1 MFNGKKIGKKLLFLG
16 RLIFKVYRGQ
26 KVLNAASLAKAMRR
40 VDDWKMKLID
50 LSRRNRLVYFR
61 PTRSSNLEFSRPG
74 MDAIFERLV
83 IKDRHWEI
91 WQPPSDDQPNSGR
104 KKKPKRTQ
112 VVPAETEPAQ
122 LERILRNL
130 ARRSASEYRERGTR
144 ILYVTFGMLDW
155 TEAKNRQPVRS
166 PIVLTPVEITR
177 KSSRD
182 LYRIEVPAVEDEAI
196 LNPALRL
203 MLENDHKLSLP
214 PLPDFDEQGI
224 YQYLEVVQK
233 AVESLGWNVDLRVQ
247 MGLFSFHKLV
257 MYQDLN
263 ENAEIIAKHPV
274 VSALAG
280 VAPPPIV
287 KNGLPSEGDLDTVV
301 DPKSTFQ
308 VLDADSSQQL
318 CIQYALNGQ
327 SFVMHGPPGTGK
339 SQTIANM
346 ISEFIAHGKSVL
358 FVSEKMAA
366 LEVVYNR
373 LRARNLDDFCLELHS
388 HKANKREVV
397 AELKRSLDEHIR
409 TRKGLTDE
417 ELDRLIMRRNQLNI
431 YVSALHRVRSPI
443 DLSAF
448 QLLGRLARVE
458 ESPFIPSEYPHLE
471 GLDQRRFFQLEESFR
486 RLANSWAVVEEGDGF
501 PWKGC
506 RETRFTP
513 ETRSDWISKLDGA
526 LTIIQ
531 SIEKDTRD
539 YTEAL
544 GLPTPSAQEEFE
556 RLQRLSEII
565 DATPRPPSTWF
576 DDVDLKAMR
585 KRAQEHRG
593 DWERYWTS
601 RRGLERHYD
610 SRLLALPMG
619 TAERV
624 EAEWSSLKELL
635 ARTRKGDGGL
645 LKQMGELGDHVRRL
659 PGDVWRWKSDAEQ
672 LKDLLGLKGDVETI
686 EKVRQIADLAKLCEE
701 GNRPERA
708 WLDAHRMREA
718 KGLLESL
725 KAAHDRRAELRE
737 TLKEYSEDILTL
749 DLDGLITFFEGS
761 GGSVFRHLMP
771 SYYSMRG
778 TVAKTRRDG
787 SIPESILD
795 DLRAVKELVDLE
807 RGLTEGRED
816 ARKLLRSYF
825 NGAEPEFNSAQKALG
840 IAESALRLMGRS
852 RAPKELRDSLV
863 VGTKPSEELLSV
875 SRRLSDS
882 LSPWI
887 NRSRRL
893 TRLVPQRRMPST
905 GKPMQ
910 RSSLEEVADWA
921 RQVDERLSSLSR
933 VSAEALAT
941 RRGEH
946 PGGFDE
952 LIKDLKRV
960 EELQRF
966 EARVEEL
973 SPSLRSHFG
982 GLYRGIL
989 TDWGSVLGA
998 VDWTEGLLRVLTDG
1012 VSGQLKR
1019 AVSEGGPAL
1028 PAVPRV
1034 GERMEQLDGH
1044 VAELNS
1050 RFDSPLWP
1058 ERRRRPALGDVHA
1071 RVRELRDRLDD
1082 LQTWVDYNDMNAA
1095 LREAGFGKFLD
1106 ETLEQ
1111 GVPRD
1116 QLVKVFQK
1124 AMYQGL
1130 LDRVFDVDPALSTFR
1145 GKDHEQL
1152 ISDFGKLD
1160 RKFIKL
1166 SASRVI
1172 ENANEQKP
1180 TGVFVQA
1187 PDSEI
1192 TILMREAAKK
1202 RRHMPLRHLFERIPN
1217 LIRRLKPCLMMSPIS
1232 VSQFLIPGGL
1242 HFDLVVFDE
1251 ASQIYS
1257 EDAVGSI
1264 YRGSQLV
1271 VAGDPKQLPPTP
1283 FFRYT
1288 VNEDFDWDEDK
1299 YEFDVFDSVL
1309 DECMS
1314 IGLPVKMLRW
1324 HYRSK
1329 HDSLISFS
1337 NDRFYD
1343 GRLVLFPASRMGAE
1357 DLGLEFVHVK
1367 DGVYDRG
1374 GRRNNVREAEVVTDL
1389 VFDHIARHP
1398 EKTLGV
1404 VTFSIAQMNTVQ
1416 DTVEERLRDRPEFED
1431 FFQEDRLNGFF
1442 VKNLENVQG
1451 DERDVMIFSVG
1462 YGYDGNGRITMNF
1475 GPLNKQGGERRL
1487 NVAVTRAR
1495 EKVILVSSIRHGDI
1509 KIDSTRAQGVHA
1521 LHHYLRYAER
1531 RPKELEAGKPT
1542 DVGYASALEEDVAE
1556 EVERLGYRAVP
1567 SVGSSSFR
1575 VDIGVVDPVD
1585 PGRFML
1591 GIMCDGDTYRD
1602 AAMARDRDRLRTQV
1616 LGNLGWKIHRIW
1628 SPDWV
1633 QRRTTEVKK
1642 LERALRKAE
1651 DVQLAAKV
1659 EKPEEAEAEMVVETG
1674 KVAEASGKGLP
1685 EVTPYRFAK
1694 LEPKFLFSR
1703 YSSEHRQRY
1712 LERYHS
1718 EVRRLLPGLVRAEG
1732 PIHVEQAF
1740 RRMND
1745 AFRLKRA
1752 TQPFREAFQE
1762 EVRRVTRGSPITMR
1776 HSFLWPGSG
1785 GTVSVRVPV
1794 EGVRESFRPIEHIP
1808 VEEMRR
1814 AMVLVAGHS
1823 LGIGE
1828 ETLVNET
1835 ARLLG
1840 FKRRSDNIRSIL
1852 RRVCADLKR
1861 AGRITVSDD
1870 DVSLNY

>member
-1 MFNGKKIGKKLLFLG
+1 L
-16 RLIFKVYRGQ
+16 FKVYRGQ
-26 KVLNAASLAKAMRR
+26 QVLNAASLAKAMRR

-74 MDAIFERLV
+74 MDAVFERLV
-83 IKDRHWEI
+83 VKDRHWEI
-91 WQPPSDDQPNSGR
+91 WQPPSEDQPNSGR

-112 VVPAETEPAQ
+112 VVPVETEPAQ

-155 TEAKNRQPVRS
+155 AEAGSRQPVRS

-203 MLENDHKLSLP
+203 MLENDHKVSLP

-224 YQYLEVVQK
+224 YQYLEAVQRS
-233 AVESLGWNVDLRVQ
+233 VESLGWKVDLTIQ
-247 MGLFSFHKLV
+247 MGLFSFQKLV
-257 MYQDLN
+257 MYQDLD
-263 ENAEIIAKHPV
+263 ENAEMVAKHPV

-301 DPKSTFQ
+301 DPRSTFQ

-373 LRARNLDDFCLELHS
+373 LKARNLDDFCLELHS

-417 ELDRLIMRRNQLNI
+417 EVDRLIMRRSQLNI
-431 YVSALHRVRSPI
+431 YVSALHRPRSPI
-443 DLSAF
+443 ELSAF

-458 ESPFIPSEYPHLE
+458 ESPFIPSEYPHFE
-471 GLDQRRFFQLEESFR
+471 ELDQRRFFQLEERFR

-506 RETRFTP
+506 RENRFTP
-513 ETRSDWISKLDGA
+513 ETRSDWISRLDGA
-526 LTIIQ
+526 LTIIE
-531 SIEKDTRD
+531 SIEKDTRN

-544 GLPTPSAQEEFE
+544 GLPPPSAQEEFE
-556 RLQRLSEII
+556 RLQRLSEIV

-593 DWERYWTS
+593 GWERYWTS

-610 SRLLALPMG
+610 SRLLALPQG

-635 ARTRKGDGGL
+635 SQTRKGDGGL
-645 LKQMGELGDHVRRL
+645 LERMEELSDYVRRL
-659 PGDVWRWKSDAEQ
+659 PGDVWRWKADAEQ
-672 LKDLLGLKGDVETI
+672 LRDLLGLKGDVDTI
-686 EKVRQIADLAKLCEE
+686 EKARQTADLARLCEE
-701 GNRPERA
+701 GDRPERV
-708 WLDAHRMREA
+708 WLDAHRLREA
-718 KGLLESL
+718 KGLLNNL
-725 KAAHDRRAELRE
+725 KGAHARRDELRE
-737 TLKEYSEDILTL
+737 TLKDYNEELLRLEL
-749 DLDGLITFFEGS
+749 DSLIAFFQGS
-761 GGSVFRHLMP
+761 GGSVFRHIMP
-771 SYYSMRG
+771 SFYNMRG
-778 TVAKTRRDG
+778 TVAKTRKDG
-787 SIPESILD
+787 SIPESILE
-795 DLRAVKELVDLE
+795 DLRAAKELADLE
-807 RGLTEGRED
+807 RGLAEGRDD

-825 NGAEPEFNSAQKALG
+825 TGAEPDFDSAEKALG
-840 IAESALRLMGRS
+840 VAENALRLMGRA

-863 VGTKPSEELLSV
+863 VDTKPGEELLSV
-875 SRRLSDS
+875 SRRLNEA
-882 LSPWI
+882 LSPYV
-887 NRSRRL
+887 NRSRSL

-910 RSSLEEVADWA
+910 RSTLEEVADWA

-941 RRGEH
+941 RRGDH

-952 LIKDLKRV
+952 LIVDLKRV

-966 EARVEEL
+966 EARVEEI

-989 TDWGSVLGA
+989 TDWGGVLGA
-998 VDWTEGLLRVLTDG
+998 VDWTEGLLRVLTNG
-1012 VSGQLKR
+1012 ISGQLKI

-1028 PAVPRV
+1028 PKMPRV

-1050 RFDSPLWP
+1050 RFDTPLWI
-1058 ERRRRPALGDVHA
+1058 EGRRRPALGDVHT

-1082 LQTWVDYNDMNAA
+1082 LQTWVDYNDMDAA
-1095 LREAGFGKFLD
+1095 LREAGLGKFLD
-1106 ETLEQ
+1106 KTLEQ

-1116 QLVKVFQK
+1116 QLVNVFQK

-1145 GKDHEQL
+1145 GNDHEQL

-1160 RKFIKL
+1160 RKFIQL

-1202 RRHMPLRHLFERIPN
+1202 RRHMPLRHLFERIPS

-1288 VNEDFDWDEDK
+1288 VDEDFDWDEDK

-1389 VFDHIARHP
+1389 VFDHFASHP

-1416 DTVEERLRDRPEFED
+1416 DTVEARLHERPEFED

-1495 EKVILVSSIRHGDI
+1495 EKVVLVSSIRHDDI
-1509 KIDSTRAQGVHA
+1509 KTESTRAQGVHA

-1531 RPKELEAGKPT
+1531 RPKELETGKPT
-1542 DVGYASALEEDVAE
+1542 DLGYASALEEDVAE
-1556 EVERLGYRAVP
+1556 EVERLGYRTVP
-1567 SVGSSSFR
+1567 NVGSSSFR

-1591 GIMCDGDTYRD
+1591 GIMCDGDTYKD

-1633 QRRTTEVKK
+1633 QRRTTEVRK
-1642 LERALRKAE
+1642 LVKALSKAR
-1651 DVQLAAKV
+1651 DILPVAKV
-1659 EKPEEAEAEMVVETG
+1659 EEKPAAEEDEVEMAVETG
-1674 KVAEASGKGLP
+1674 KVAEASGNGLP

-1703 YSSEHRQRY
+1703 YSSEHRDRY

-1718 EVRRLLPGLVRAEG
+1718 EVKRLLPGLVRAEG

-1740 RRMND
+1740 RRIND

-1752 TQPFREAFQE
+1752 TQPFREAFHE
-1762 EVRRVTRGSPITMR
+1762 EVRRVTRGSPITNR
-1776 HSFLWPGSG
+1776 RGFLWLGSG
-1785 GTVSVRVPV
+1785 GNVDVRVPV
-1794 EGVRESFRPIEHIP
+1794 EGVKESFRPIEHIP

-1823 LGIGE
+1823 MGIGE

-1840 FKRRSDNIRSIL
+1840 FKRRSDNISSTL
-1852 RRVCADLKR
+1852 RMVCADLKR
-1861 AGRITVSDD
+1861 AGRITVFQD